1 MQEQPISWAL
11 DQFSSRKCWNSPVLS
26 LFFVS
31 VSMVLFGNEDG
42 LFLRCEKLTSGRV
55 IKWPLLNSIKLL
67 ILTK

>member
-1 MQEQPISWAL
+1 MDRTAPWTFQNEVDAS
-11 DQFSSRKCWNSPVLS
+11 QFRGLWTSSLREN
-26 LFFVS
+26 